1 MRGNVARLWNPGPLV
16 VELPRTPLPRTRV
29 NKAEADVS
37 ICFRKRYARW
47 QMHLLASSVT
57 ITPWRRI
64 RRRLS

>member
-1 MRGNVARLWNPGPLV
+1 MRGIVAHSWNPGSLV
-16 VELPRTPLPRTRV
+16 LEPRRMILPRTRV